1 VTRAATDLCTMELLG
16 ASFSQPGSISPAFSI
31 FCQELAPM
39 LQHPLPNHQLQHG
52 LGARPTIALVK
63 GNVLV
68 VLLFPLS
75 GELRNDLS

>member
-1 VTRAATDLCTMELLG
+1 M
-16 ASFSQPGSISPAFSI
+16 
-31 FCQELAPM
+31 
-39 LQHPLPNHQLQHG
+39 HPLPNHQLQHEFG
-52 LGARPTIALVK
+52 SQTLIALK